1 MCMEIAQIKQDL
13 ENFQCP
19 KWQQLPDFDVYM
31 DQVIFF
37 INDRL
42 SPLFFLEDKSDK
54 VITSNM
60 VNNYVKNSIVHPP
73 IKKHYKQYH
82 LAYLIAVCI
91 LKKCYSLTEI
101 QTMIEIVRRL
111 EPDDTTSSIAT
122 IYNSFS
128 DCFDHYL
135 HQVLQFGMIKQEF
148 QPEHMNDETQ
158 LMISV
163 IKTVVYK
170 MFTELE
176 ILTFENA
183 EA

>member
-1 MCMEIAQIKQDL
+1 
-13 ENFQCP
+13 
-19 KWQQLPDFDVYM
+19 
-31 DQVIFF
+31 
-37 INDRL
+37 
-42 SPLFFLEDKSDK
+42 
-54 VITSNM
+54 
-60 VNNYVKNSIVHPP
+60 
-73 IKKHYKQYH
+73 
-82 LAYLIAVCI
+82 
-91 LKKCYSLTEI
+91 
-101 QTMIEIVRRL
+101 MIEIVRRL